1 MKTENPGKRSIT
13 LRWGKPKLHGD
24 DVRRYKVTF
33 DFFYK
38 ENLGFV
44 YNGSALSL
52 SSWFTST

>member
-38 ENLGFV
+38 ESYVLFIMEGHLA
-44 YNGSALSL
+44 YPAGL
-52 SSWFTST
+52 